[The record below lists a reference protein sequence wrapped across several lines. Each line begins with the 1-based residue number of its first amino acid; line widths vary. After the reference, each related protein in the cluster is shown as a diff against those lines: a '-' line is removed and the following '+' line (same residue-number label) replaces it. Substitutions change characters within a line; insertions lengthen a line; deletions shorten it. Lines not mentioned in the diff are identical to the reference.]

1 MSKKDRPL
9 QKEGREGKP
18 APKPLPDAPPMPV
31 LHRGQGFAV
40 VDKPAGIAVEGDG
53 DCVVRRLSRQ
63 LGPPGGRAFPRV
75 VHRLDSGTSG
85 CLAIALNE
93 KARAALEK
101 GFEDGKIDKEYLAL
115 VRGNPPDIGSFD
127 TPYGPDPRDRRRF
140 TTKLQTPR
148 RARLSFTVVE
158 RFSLPAALVRVQL
171 ETGRTHQIRVQFGEA
186 GFPVLGDPTYG
197 DLEPFDLHPEALPRP
212 ALHAAKLS
220 LPSPDDGALVTCA
233 APLPADLLARLAKL
247 R

>member
-1 MSKKDRPL
+1 
-9 QKEGREGKP
+9 
-18 APKPLPDAPPMPV
+18 MPV
-31 LHRGQGFAV
+31 LFRGSTFAV

-53 DCVVRRLSRQ
+53 DCVVRRLARQ

-158 RFSLPAALVRVQL
+158 RFALPAALVRVKL

-197 DLEPFDLHPEALPRP
+197 DLEGADPEVLPRP
-212 ALHAAKLS
+212 SLHAAKLS
-220 LPSPDDGALVTCA
+220 LPSPEDGAQVVCE
-233 APLPADLLARLAKL
+233 APLPEDLVARIAKL
-247 R
+247 RG